1 MLKRAVIIGALI
13 FVGLV
18 GLNAVARANTM
29 NLEQVQSFLKKLDS
43 RVSLCEKEKNIT
55 AGKGCDFMN
64 DTALLMEIVDVMG
77 PSNREVIGACESCK
91 KMLVSIK
98 IRMVE
103 LDKKL
108 TADIEKSKAEIAKN
122 RKSYVTQIQG
132 MELYLSNFTIANG
145 DKKLK
150 GFLIACELRSGT
162 NGYVGRIEKHIYENV
177 EANQT
182 FTVGDVRPIHLGFNL
197 DMDQV
202 KNVKCGWYD
211 PSKSI
216 YGYIF
221 NN

>member
-98 IRMVE
+98 IRMIE

-132 MELYLSNFTIANG
+132 MELYLSNFTIATG
-145 DKKLK
+145 DKKVSR
-150 GFLIACELRSGT
+150 GFLITCELRSGT
-162 NGYVGRIEKHIYENV
+162 NSYVGMIQKHIYENIA
-177 EANQT
+177 ANET
-182 FTVGDVRPIHLGFNL
+182 FTVGEFKPIHIGYHL

-202 KNVKCGWYD
+202 KDVKCGWYH
-211 PSKSI
+211 
-216 YGYIF
+216 
-221 NN
+221 